1 MKGADEQGGMRERGA
16 FVVGAVQD
24 GRSWKCRRRGSSGG
38 WTDRMKG
45 ADEQGGMREL
55 GRKKAARNGLLEE
68 VVRAP
73 RSAGPKKPA
82 PRSAGQKNPGGKPN
96 R

>member
-1 MKGADEQGGMRERGA
+1 
-16 FVVGAVQD
+16 
-24 GRSWKCRRRGSSGG
+24 
-38 WTDRMKG
+38 
-45 ADEQGGMREL
+45 MREL

-73 RSAGPKKPA
+73 RSAGPKNPLHDLPA
-82 PRSAGQKNPGGKPN
+82 KKTRVAT